1 MNTQTKL
8 GEIITQIRGVSYKP
22 SDVRAAGD
30 PDAVALLR
38 ANNIQEDGLNFDD
51 LIWVDKQKVGAEQY
65 LPWVTFLF
73 AHPVEVKGLS
83 ERLR

>member
-51 LIWVDKQKVGAEQY
+51 LIWVDKQKVGA
-65 LPWVTFLF
+65 
-73 AHPVEVKGLS
+73 
-83 ERLR
+83 